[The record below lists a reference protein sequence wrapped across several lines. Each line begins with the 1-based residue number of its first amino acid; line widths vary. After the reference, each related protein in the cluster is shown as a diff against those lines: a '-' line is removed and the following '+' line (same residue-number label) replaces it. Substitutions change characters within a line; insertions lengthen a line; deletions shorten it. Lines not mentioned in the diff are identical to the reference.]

1 MEASEVYDVCIKG
14 GGVSSAGLKRILLRN
29 PIKGAC
35 RLVCLFGFKAFMLVI
50 VYGGKL
56 SSKCLEILTLHL
68 SGRAN
73 KVNIKKI
80 YGFRVDRSTAYKIL
94 NRRI

>member
-14 GGVSSAGLKRILLRN
+14 GGVFSAGLKRILLRN

-73 KVNIKKI
+73 KVKKI
-80 YGFRVDRSTAYKIL
+80 YGFRIDRSMACKIL